1 MKLMTK
7 PYGEID
13 VAEKQKIAFPQG
25 IIGFEK
31 IREYYILDAKEGPFY
46 WLQAAEYPEL
56 AFLLMNPRLFKSDY
70 RLEVLESDLTSI
82 GVESPEDCLD
92 FVILTIPQ
100 DPSRISANLMGPI
113 IVNRKTRVARQV
125 ISTNDEY
132 TTKYYIM
139 DDIKDKNEKL
149 VKTG

>member
-13 VAEKQKIAFPQG
+13 VPEKQRITFPQG

-31 IREYYILDAKEGPFY
+31 VREYYILDAREGPFY
-46 WLQAAEYPEL
+46 WLQAVKNHDL
-56 AFLLMNPRLFKSDY
+56 AFILMNPRLFKSDY
-70 RLEVLESDLTSI
+70 RLDVLESDLASL

-113 IVNRKTRVARQV
+113 IVNRKTRVGRQV

-132 TTKYYIM
+132 TTKHYIM
-139 DDIKDKNEKL
+139 EEIKGRKEKL